1 MKEGK
6 EDARKRSGK
15 LRRYRGKQS
24 LLSRSCPL
32 ASPRSNRQAKSTR
45 SSLVCLLIAVKPM
58 VRIGHIG
65 DLQLGIYT
73 KNLKTTT
80 GNTPF
85 IMVYGAEAIIP
96 RSPVYDWQY
105 RIDWET

>member
-15 LRRYRGKQS
+15 LRRYRRRGKQS

-73 KNLKTTT
+73 KNLK
-80 GNTPF
+80 NN
-85 IMVYGAEAIIP
+85 
-96 RSPVYDWQY
+96 DWKHS
-105 RIDWET
+105 IHHGVWC